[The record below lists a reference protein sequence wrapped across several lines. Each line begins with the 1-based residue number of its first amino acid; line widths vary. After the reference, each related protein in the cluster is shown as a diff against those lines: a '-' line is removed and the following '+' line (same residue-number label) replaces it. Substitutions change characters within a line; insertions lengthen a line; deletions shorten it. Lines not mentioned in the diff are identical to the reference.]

1 MNDRKI
7 ILAVII
13 SITLLVTKAAIAT
26 TPLLHQQQQR
36 EAYAYSD
43 RGTTPTNQRVLLFNN
58 ITTPL
63 QANESLPTQEDSML
77 DDQSKQLIDMTD
89 QLMNEYN
96 NTERELL
103 DEIMNTKREVTQQS
117 DNGSEL
123 LVGKKKP

>member
-26 TPLLHQQQQR
+26 APLVHQQQQR
-36 EAYAYSD
+36 EAYAYTD
-43 RGTTPTNQRVLLFNN
+43 RGATATNQSVLQFNN

-63 QANESLPTQEDSML
+63 QENESLPMQEGSML
-77 DDQSKQLIDMTD
+77 DDQAKQLIDESD
-89 QLMNEYN
+89 QLINEFN
-96 NTERELL
+96 NTERELP
-103 DEIMNTKREVTQQS
+103 DEIMDTKREVKQQS